1 MKKPMKL
8 IKLIFKRIR
17 GSIYYG
23 ALLLKIGG
31 LKIFLIQLKRQIY
44 SRSSQI
50 GLALNLQETNIPK
63 IEANIKY
70 TLKLAS
76 KEDMDEVLQ
85 KAKSESKDMVQK
97 LLFRRW
103 MYEDGYHN
111 CYIARTADTNEIC
124 IIAFTIYPEDD
135 KKVEGRFR
143 NWFSRLQEDEAI
155 LEGAYTFEKFRG
167 NRLHPSIITDR
178 LRICKERGYKWALGY
193 IEEKNAAS
201 LKGAERTGFKRF
213 GKVPELKFLFF
224 TFRKYSRLHRSQ
236 EAMTTPIRIVD
247 PTTDSRWDK
256 FVTGQ
261 EHSTIFHT
269 SAWARV
275 IKEAYGYVPRYHILE
290 NEDGQMR
297 AAIPLYFI
305 QSKLTGRRLVCLP
318 FSDYCWPLGRD
329 EADIALLLNA
339 AKNEVK
345 TGTASY
351 LEVRGCQNGVFGA
364 QFNLAGYD
372 YYTRYLLELE
382 PDLKAL
388 SARFHLS
395 VRRCIHQAEKRDV
408 TVRLTSN
415 EEDMERFYRL
425 HVATRKKL
433 GVFPQPHAFFESI
446 FRHIISQDGGFIG
459 IAECGGKTV
468 AGVVFLIH
476 GDTIY
481 YKYNASDEKYLQKRP
496 NHLIIW
502 EAIKYACANNYKY
515 FDFGRCTPEEEGLR
529 TFKSRWGAKEIALPY
544 YYFPSRQGFTNVK
557 ESSVRYQAMRLF
569 SYIMPQWVCVAAGSF
584 LYKHLG

>member
-1 MKKPMKL
+1 MKNPMQ
-8 IKLIFKRIR
+8 LIFRRIWAL
-17 GSIYYG
+17 IYYG
-23 ALLLKIGG
+23 YLLLKIGG

-44 SRSSQI
+44 SRSNQI
-50 GLALNLQETNIPK
+50 SLTLNLQETDIPK

-85 KAKSESKDMVQK
+85 KAKSESKDMAQK

-124 IIAFTIYPEDD
+124 GVAFTIYPEDD

-143 NWFSRLQEDEAI
+143 NWFSRLKEDEVI
-155 LEGAYTFEKFRG
+155 LEGGYTFEKFRG

-178 LRICKERGYKWALGY
+178 LRICKESGYKWALGY
-193 IEEKNAAS
+193 IEENNAAS

-213 GKVPELKFLFF
+213 GRVPELKFMFF
-224 TFRKYSRLHRSQ
+224 TFRKYLGPRRRQ
-236 EAMTTPIRIVD
+236 EIRATPIRIVD
-247 PTTDSRWDK
+247 PTTDGRWDK

-261 EHSTIFHT
+261 ESNTIFHT
-269 SAWARV
+269 SAWAKV
-275 IKEAYGYVPRYHILE
+275 IKETYGYLSRYYTIE

-297 AAIPLYFI
+297 AAIPFYFI

-318 FSDYCWPLGRD
+318 FSDYCWPLGKD
-329 EADIALLLNA
+329 EADITSLLNT

-345 TGTASY
+345 TGAASY
-351 LEVRGCQNGVFGA
+351 LEVRGWQNGVPKA
-364 QFNLAGYD
+364 QFNMAGYD

-388 SARFHLS
+388 SERFHLS

-408 TVRLTSN
+408 TVRLTSS
-415 EEDMERFYRL
+415 EEDMERFYSL

-433 GVFPQPHAFFESI
+433 GVFPQPRAFFESI
-446 FRHIISQDGGFIG
+446 FRHVISQNRGFMG
-459 IAECGGKTV
+459 IAEYGGKTV
-468 AGVVFLIH
+468 AGSIFLTH
-476 GDTIY
+476 GNTIY

-496 NHLIIW
+496 NHLVIW

-529 TFKSRWGAKEIALPY
+529 TFKTRWGAKAIALPY
-544 YYFPSRQGFTNVK
+544 YYFPGRKGFINVE
-557 ESSVRYQAMRLF
+557 ESGVQYQAMRLF
-569 SYIMPQWVCVAAGSF
+569 SYVMPRWVCVAAGSF